1 MDLGDF
7 EAVLYGVCRVF
18 RKTVYRILFTLSI
31 DDHKLKTTKILKTG
45 TYHQK
50 KPRVMSFKT
59 ISSSDFADN
68 FESDNYVRRP
78 L

>member
-7 EAVLYGVCRVF
+7 EAVWYGVCRVI
-18 RKTVYRILFTLSI
+18 RKTCRWILLTLSN
-31 DDHKLKTTKILKTG
+31 DDHKLKTTKTLKKGQTIK
-45 TYHQK
+45 TT
-50 KPRVMSFKT
+50 RVMSFKT
-59 ISSSDFADN
+59 ISSSDFVDN